1 MRRGAGGR
9 RSRTGPGSPGC
20 AETRD
25 GRDRR
30 RAPPAPAP
38 RSGTRE
44 GGEGARASCCRP
56 SPDLTPRSAAGPRP
70 GSGARRATP
79 PSTPPARLP
88 LAAHA
93 EGKRRGGVGRRR
105 RRSRPRPAHL
115 QGEGGRLVTHVAADD
130 VALDGEHPALAL
142 LLHGCTARPRRAEV
156 AAPDSKERGGR
167 SAEGVTRSP
176 SPPVTHGHT
185 HTRERTHTQT
195 DGRAG
200 GQAERAGPSGDR
212 RGHLM
217 AASTL
222 TATQGG
228 RGEGNRRGGGRGPS
242 PAAPEGFPPPPG
254 APLSFFFLLLFPPRP
269 HCRSRRR
276 FRHAPQRPPSGGRRC
291 CHRASSRRESGP
303 GAPRACMA
311 NPCRR
316 RARLS
321 PLAGRV
327 PPPLAHPS
335 QREGCAPHGGT
346 GAPCAEVLA
355 DTYRGAAPGSLA
367 PRQHRA
373 AGTTAHLVRAGC
385 SQAAGPE
392 SFPKHCMG
400 YTQPTHMDSPSPGP
414 APHTGRHGH
423 LTRAAVV
430 TSHRPPW
437 SPHTGHRGRLTP
449 AAVVASLLALACTT
463 QRRLMPH
470 RC

>member
-44 GGEGARASCCRP
+44 GGEGAGASCSRP

-200 GQAERAGPSGDR
+200 RQSA
-212 RGHLM
+212 
-217 AASTL
+217 
-222 TATQGG
+222 
-228 RGEGNRRGGGRGPS
+228 
-242 PAAPEGFPPPPG
+242 
-254 APLSFFFLLLFPPRP
+254 
-269 HCRSRRR
+269 
-276 FRHAPQRPPSGGRRC
+276 
-291 CHRASSRRESGP
+291 
-303 GAPRACMA
+303 
-311 NPCRR
+311 
-316 RARLS
+316 RARQ
-321 PLAGRV
+321 AIG
-327 PPPLAHPS
+327 
-335 QREGCAPHGGT
+335 
-346 GAPCAEVLA
+346 A
-355 DTYRGAAPGSLA
+355 DT
-367 PRQHRA
+367 
-373 AGTTAHLVRAGC
+373 
-385 SQAAGPE
+385 
-392 SFPKHCMG
+392 
-400 YTQPTHMDSPSPGP
+400 
-414 APHTGRHGH
+414 
-423 LTRAAVV
+423 
-430 TSHRPPW
+430 
-437 SPHTGHRGRLTP
+437 
-449 AAVVASLLALACTT
+449 
-463 QRRLMPH
+463 
-470 RC
+470 